1 MQSIVGLFCYS
12 KVDKVTGIMPGYG
25 LQEEGQKELAGEELR
40 LAEDFL
46 ALAYYLMQEKQAE
59 EWHAVHRALD
69 ILAVKGFLEIPFS

>member
-1 MQSIVGLFCYS
+1 M
-12 KVDKVTGIMPGYG
+12 
-25 LQEEGQKELAGEELR
+25 R

-59 EWHAVHRALD
+59 EWHAVHWALD